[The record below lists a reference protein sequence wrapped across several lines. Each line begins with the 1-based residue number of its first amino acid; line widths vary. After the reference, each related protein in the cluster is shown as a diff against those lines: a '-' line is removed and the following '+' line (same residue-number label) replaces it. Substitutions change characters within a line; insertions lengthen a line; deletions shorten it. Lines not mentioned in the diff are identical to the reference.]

1 MDIFIGLVYANKVGG
16 KGKIYMKVKKIKVL
30 FVGLLWIFFLGT
42 IGLSLIINGL
52 DKVKETDTVDL
63 PVTIRYIKLEEWSG
77 NSRYI
82 IIDTYEYD
90 HPFRVH
96 GEFDNCLKSNKMR
109 QGNKVYLKIK
119 KSDEEQ
125 LNKAL
130 FIDAVGLYCDDEV
143 FVSIDKYNQC
153 IHESIVPTRIAAI
166 VASLGLFIGAALMTG
181 SLVKDL
187 KRQQKKA
194 LDR

>member
-1 MDIFIGLVYANKVGG
+1 MDIFIGLVYANKVGE

-119 KSDEEQ
+119 KITCIFDFFFFIEIFPDPSFQKFFQ
-125 LNKAL
+125 LILIYIIFQHFTSKNSV
-130 FIDAVGLYCDDEV
+130 I
-143 FVSIDKYNQC
+143 
-153 IHESIVPTRIAAI
+153 T
-166 VASLGLFIGAALMTG
+166 
-181 SLVKDL
+181 
-187 KRQQKKA
+187 
-194 LDR
+194 

>member
-96 GEFDNCLKSNKMR
+96 GEFADCLQSNKLK
-109 QGNKVYLKIK
+109 QGNKVYLKIQ

-143 FVSIDKYNQC
+143 FVSIDEYNQC

-166 VASLGLFIGAALMTG
+166 VASFGIFIGAVLMTV

>member
-1 MDIFIGLVYANKVGG
+1 
-16 KGKIYMKVKKIKVL
+16 MKVKKIKVL

-63 PVTIRYIKLEEWSG
+63 PVTIQHIKLEEWSG
-77 NSRYI
+77 NSKYI

-90 HPFRVH
+90 YPFRVP
-96 GEFDNCLKSNKMR
+96 GEFADCLKSNELK

-143 FVSIDKYNQC
+143 FVSIDEYNQC
-153 IHESIVPTRIAAI
+153 VHESLVPTRIAAI
-166 VASLGLFIGAALMTG
+166 VASLGLFIGAVLLTV
-181 SLVKDL
+181 SLAKDL

>member
-1 MDIFIGLVYANKVGG
+1 
-16 KGKIYMKVKKIKVL
+16 
-30 FVGLLWIFFLGT
+30 
-42 IGLSLIINGL
+42 
-52 DKVKETDTVDL
+52 
-63 PVTIRYIKLEEWSG
+63 
-77 NSRYI
+77 
-82 IIDTYEYD
+82 
-90 HPFRVH
+90 
-96 GEFDNCLKSNKMR
+96 MR

-143 FVSIDKYNQC
+143 FVSIDEYNQC

-166 VASLGLFIGAALMTG
+166 VASFGIFIGAVLMTV

>member
-119 KSDEEQ
+119 KSDEE
-125 LNKAL
+125 
-130 FIDAVGLYCDDEV
+130 V
-143 FVSIDKYNQC
+143 FVSIDDYNQC

-166 VASLGLFIGAALMTG
+166 VASFGIFIGAVLMTV